1 MPSMVPISAP
11 SASTA
16 RTRQAQ
22 TRRPSTVTLQAPQSP
37 VPQPSLVPVRPSVLR
52 STSSRLL
59 PGSARNSTG
68 SWLMLVVM
76 WVLDMGSIP
85 PRAGRGVGDGALQQ
99 HAGDLGAVDDG
110 AALVVDGIAGGAA
123 GGGGG
128 FQRRVVQPAA
138 DQRLRRILD
147 QQHGRRHGAE

>member
-16 RTRQAQ
+16 RTKHEQ
-22 TRRPSTVTLQAPQSP
+22 TSLPSTVTLQAPQSP

-68 SWLMLVVM
+68 SPLMLVVI
-76 WVLDMGSIP
+76 WVLAMGSVP
-85 PRAGRGVGDGALQQ
+85 PRAGRRDGDGALQQ

-110 AALVVDGIAGGAA
+110 AALVVDGVAGGAA
-123 GGGGG
+123 GGGGR
-128 FQRRVVQPAA
+128 FQRGIVQPAA
-138 DQRLRRILD
+138 DQRLRGVLH
-147 QQHGRRHGAE
+147 QQHGRRD

>member
-68 SWLMLVVM
+68 SPLMLVVM
-76 WVLDMGSIP
+76 WVLAMGSVP
-85 PRAGRGVGDGALQQ
+85 PRAGSRDRHSALQQ

-123 GGGGG
+123 GGGRLL
-128 FQRRVVQPAA
+128 QRCIIQPAA
-138 DQRLRRILD
+138 DQRLRGI
-147 QQHGRRHGAE
+147 RH